1 MAAIKQDRK
10 VSEMKKI
17 KILDNE
23 SGFIKFIFVS
33 ALLAFLVYAG
43 IKFGMPYYRYAAFKS
58 DAKELARVSVG
69 DVGKTKV
76 LIFERAQEL
85 RLPLTEEEIQ
95 VTRTEKE
102 VRVRTSWSET
112 VDLLGVYKKKLNFS
126 IDIEE

>member
-1 MAAIKQDRK
+1 
-10 VSEMKKI
+10 MKKV
-17 KILDNE
+17 KILNNE
-23 SGFIKFIFVS
+23 NGFIKFIFVTI
-33 ALLAFLVYAG
+33 LLAFLVYAG

-69 DVGKTKV
+69 DIGKTKV

-95 VTRTEKE
+95 VTRTEKA
-102 VRVRTSWSET
+102 VKVRTSWSET
-112 VDLLGVYKKKLNFS
+112 VDLVGAYQKKLNFT